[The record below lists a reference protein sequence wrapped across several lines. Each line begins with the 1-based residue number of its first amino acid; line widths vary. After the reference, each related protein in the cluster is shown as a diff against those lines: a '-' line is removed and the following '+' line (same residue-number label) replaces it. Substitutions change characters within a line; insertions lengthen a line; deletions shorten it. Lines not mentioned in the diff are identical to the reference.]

1 MSKISVAILEDEKEL
16 AEQFQLLL
24 DSSTDLK
31 CHNIFYSG
39 LDAYNSLK
47 ENPCDVVL
55 ADINVPGL
63 SGIEVVK
70 KLKALYPKMQFLMCT
85 VYEDDEKVF
94 ESIKAGAT
102 GYILKSSVLDSLI
115 DSIHILI
122 EGGSPM
128 NPGIARRVLNSFR
141 QEIQPTPD
149 FSLLSNR
156 EKEILDQLAKGYRY
170 KEIADHFS
178 ISIDTIRKHARNIY
192 TKLQV
197 QSRTEAVNKIFPR
210 NFN

>member
-16 AEQFQLLL
+16 AEQFQILL
-24 DSSTDLK
+24 SSSDDLK
-31 CHNIFYSG
+31 CHSIFYSG
-39 LDAYNSLK
+39 LDAYNNLK

-141 QEIQPTPD
+141 QEIQM
-149 FSLLSNR
+149 
-156 EKEILDQLAKGYRY
+156 ILKFLGLNQLQFYFEFRY
-170 KEIADHFS
+170 
-178 ISIDTIRKHARNIY
+178 
-192 TKLQV
+192 
-197 QSRTEAVNKIFPR
+197 
-210 NFN
+210 

>member
-16 AEQFQLLL
+16 AEQFQILL
-24 DSSTDLK
+24 SSSDDLK

-39 LDAYNSLK
+39 LDAYNNLK